1 MEEILAKYFS
11 ERVKFFEIPL
21 ETFQF
26 LQSIR
31 NEDWQRG
38 EWLFICAVDRIP
50 LQKLKEF
57 EEKKYTIQQIRQ
69 QRQEHLKKMCV
80 GLDPLYNRL
89 KRITEETKRICDDS
103 RQTKNILEENMEK
116 VLEQQR
122 QTTQLALESKDKII
136 QILEEQN
143 KSLQKQ
149 LSEEK
154 IRKMKREEKEIKVVE
169 KPLEKNGKLNRIFL
183 KMKNKKDTKKFID
196 AYLNNKE
203 FTDEQIS
210 FFLDCLEEGMTVQEI
225 SRFASKNLSVSAM
238 KRLKVMK

>member
-21 ETFQF
+21 ETFHF

-31 NEDWQRG
+31 NQDWQRG
-38 EWLFICAVDRIP
+38 EWLFICAVDRMP

-89 KRITEETKRICDDS
+89 KQITEETKRIYDDS

-143 KSLQKQ
+143 KSLKKQ

-154 IRKMKREEKEIKVVE
+154 TRKVKIEENTVKVIE

-238 KRLKVMK
+238 KRLKMMK

>member
-38 EWLFICAVDRIP
+38 EWLFICAVDRMP

-57 EEKKYTIQQIRQ
+57 EEKQYTIQQIRQ

-89 KRITEETKRICDDS
+89 KRITEETKRIRDDS
-103 RQTKNILEENMEK
+103 LKTKNILEENIEK

-122 QTTQLALESKDKII
+122 QTTQLALEAKDKII

-149 LSEEK
+149 LLEEK
-154 IRKMKREEKEIKVVE
+154 TRKVKIEEEETKVVE

-203 FTDEQIS
+203 FSDEQIS

-238 KRLKVMK
+238 KRLKMMK